1 MKSIIHPTNRAASGP
16 SHRNQ
21 IAGLLVALCLLPM
34 LTGCALLLVGAGG
47 AAGAAGVAWVR
58 GDLEATLN
66 ADPREIEQAAI
77 KAFEA
82 LSIPLVSSKSSA
94 LDGEVIGRTATD
106 TKVSIKIESTETDKS
121 RISIRV
127 GTFGDQQMSRRL
139 LDEIQQQL

>member
-1 MKSIIHPTNRAASGP
+1 
-16 SHRNQ
+16 
-21 IAGLLVALCLLPM
+21 M
-34 LTGCALLLVGAGG
+34 LTGCALLLVGAGS

-66 ADPREIEQAAI
+66 ADPRQIEQAAI
-77 KAFEA
+77 KAFEE